1 MIIFE
6 RKLLLLIATI
16 FTLISLSSC
25 SSRHNSPPLPK
36 YTYIKIDPI
45 GVVKPVH
52 TSLESFKPDRTG
64 FNSTSLSRPAYID
77 SNSNGSFKPDR
88 TGFNSPSLYEPI
100 YTNSNSPTYTT
111 QDYDNFMIHEAP
123 HQQVEFDAHVA
134 PHVVP
139 HIMPPTP
146 SEVLEFNAH
155 VAPHLHFQH
164 LK

>member
-36 YTYIKIDPI
+36 YTYIKIDPVE
-45 GVVKPVH
+45 VVKSVH
-52 TSLESFKPDRTG
+52 VSLESFKPDR
-64 FNSTSLSRPAYID
+64 A
-77 SNSNGSFKPDR
+77 
-88 TGFNSPSLYEPI
+88 GFNSPSLYEPI
-100 YTNSNSPTYTT
+100 YTNSNSPTYTM